1 MKTALLCLALLGS
14 PLVAAERTLSITDF
28 DKLRVDGGFT
38 VEVTTG
44 RGTSARIIGTQ
55 AAIEATS
62 VSVQGRQMVIRKNAS
77 AWGGYP
83 GQTAGTATIR
93 ITVPGL
99 TNAWVNG
106 PAKVSV
112 DRLKGARVAAAIEG
126 SGELSIG
133 AIAADNADIAQ
144 VGSGRLTVAGTVAN
158 LTMTARGAGMLDAG
172 GLQAADAKLT
182 SESAG
187 QVTLSV
193 KRAVTGTM
201 TGSGSVTVLGK
212 PACTIKSVGSGT
224 VTCGVK

>member
-1 MKTALLCLALLGS
+1 MKSALLCLALLGS
-14 PLVAAERTLSITDF
+14 PLVAAERTLSVTDF

-83 GQTAGTATIR
+83 GQTAGMATIR

-112 DRLKGARVAAAIEG
+112 DRLKGARVAAAVEG
-126 SGELSIG
+126 SGELAIG
-133 AIAADNADIAQ
+133 GMAADNADIAQ

-158 LTMTARGAGMLDAG
+158 LTMTARGAGVLDAG
-172 GLQAADAKLT
+172 ALLAADAKLT

>member
-1 MKTALLCLALLGS
+1 MKPALLCLALLGS
-14 PLVAAERTLSITDF
+14 PLVAAERTLSVTDF

-83 GQTAGTATIR
+83 GQTAGMATIR
-93 ITVPGL
+93 ITAPAL
-99 TNAWVNG
+99 TNVWVNG

-133 AIAADNADIAQ
+133 GIAADNADIAQ
-144 VGSGRLTVAGTVAN
+144 VGSGRLTIAGTVAN
-158 LTMTARGAGMLDAG
+158 LTMTARGAGVFDAG
-172 GLQAADAKLT
+172 ALQAADAKLT

-224 VTCGVK
+224 VTCGTK

>member
-1 MKTALLCLALLGS
+1 MKSALLCLALLGS
-14 PLVAAERTLSITDF
+14 PLVAAERTLSVIDF

-83 GQTAGTATIR
+83 GQTAGMATIR
-93 ITVPGL
+93 ITAPAL
-99 TNAWVNG
+99 TNVWVNG

-133 AIAADNADIAQ
+133 GIAADNADIAQ

-158 LTMTARGAGMLDAG
+158 LTMTARGAGVLDAG
-172 GLQAADAKLT
+172 ALQAADAKLT

-187 QVTLSV
+187 QVTLMV

-224 VTCGVK
+224 VTCGAK